1 MARPKLEHPT
11 RLELQIL
18 KLLWRRSPVPVRE
31 VRQALAAAGRD
42 LAHTTVITTLNSM
55 TRKKYLRRS
64 MRGNAC
70 MFAPRISREDV
81 RGGMLSDMVNRVYD
95 GSAKEVVLG
104 LFDCGELD
112 VADLKELRTLINR
125 KAKEQQNEHK

>member
-1 MARPKLEHPT
+1 MVRPKLEYPT
-11 RLELQIL
+11 KLELQIL
-18 KLLWRRSPVPVRE
+18 KVLWQKAPLPVRD
-31 VRQALAAAGRD
+31 VRQALAAAGRE
-42 LAHTTVITTLNSM
+42 LAHTSVITTLNAM
-55 TRKKYLRRS
+55 ARKKYLRRS
-64 MRGNAC
+64 MQGNAC

-112 VADLKELRTLINR
+112 ADDLKELRTLINQ
-125 KAKEQQNEHK
+125 KVKEQNNERK